1 MIKLLAHHQEAAEML
16 RLLALL
22 LGGAVLGLTI
32 FVVRLYRYA
41 RRLSYKSGSTP
52 GGVTPYHVAL
62 IATSHLLL
70 IVVAIVLIVGHD
82 DSDDIIWYGA
92 PVMTISFVLSILG
105 LVDLL
110 RYEDSRIK
118 SSLRTL
124 QPHHNKE
131 ERWSS

>member
-1 MIKLLAHHQEAAEML
+1 MIRLLAHHQEAVDML
-16 RLLALL
+16 RFLTLL
-22 LGGAVLGLTI
+22 LGGAVLGLTV

-41 RRLSYKSGSTP
+41 RRLSYKSGTPP

-70 IVVAIVLIVGHD
+70 IVVAIVLIVGHGN
-82 DSDDIIWYGA
+82 SEDIIWYGA
-92 PVMTISFVLSILG
+92 PLMTIAFVLSILG

-118 SSLRTL
+118 RTL
-124 QPHHNKE
+124 KHLNPQTKE